1 MGNDKSK
8 GGRGQPLGTTQ
19 NGNQGQRLGSNN
31 TDRRNLV
38 QAKSKIGVSE
48 LQKKQ
53 KILSVLDQANARQ
66 TGDYDKIISQPIQ
79 QDLAQS
85 NKVSVGGAFNYG
97 NNSSNNGNNINN
109 NIYMSEPSSKQALA
123 AEQRL
128 KSKNIK
134 KNDKDRKKKTI
145 NLVFGDGLK
154 TPELNSDD
162 IKKNN
167 LKYKQ
172 DLAKK
177 QVTVNKKTARN
188 ENDIVFNDTRAAN
201 AAIDRLYGKKKT
213 GIKERKQRTMDLLHG
228 DLLSDNNNSNN
239 NNNNPNKNGDK
250 TEINMK
256 VSQKLIRHKKKSSK
270 ESENPI
276 ETSIDVDNMSDNRS
290 TIERGNSLWDNYN
303 K

>member
-19 NGNQGQRLGSNN
+19 NGSQGQRLGSNN
-31 TDRRNLV
+31 NTNVDRRNLV

-53 KILSVLDQANARQ
+53 KILNVLDQANARQ

-79 QDLAQS
+79 QDLTQS

-109 NIYMSEPSSKQALA
+109 NNIYMSEPSSKQALA

-128 KSKNIK
+128 KSKNVK

-228 DLLSDNNNSNN
+228 DLLSDNNNNN
-239 NNNNPNKNGDK
+239 NNNNNS
-250 TEINMK
+250 
-256 VSQKLIRHKKKSSK
+256 SQGQSNNEPKYADMVYFLYFDIESRLKKKRPL
-270 ESENPI
+270 NI
-276 ETSIDVDNMSDNRS
+276 WFIIYVWN
-290 TIERGNSLWDNYN
+290 
-303 K
+303 